1 LKINQA
7 IALFIERLQK
17 LDEKRSADVLDL
29 SEKIEQV
36 RKFKLIPGDKGERG
50 ETGERGPQGLAG
62 NDGLDGRQGDQGP
75 RGPSGPQG
83 PKGDKG
89 DPGADGQPGKQ
100 GPKGAKGDKGEKGD
114 PGPQG
119 KKGED
124 GRSGRI
130 PRHKIQNGAIAFEQ
144 RPGEFGE
151 WIKFNMTNQYYSGGR
166 GLTWTDYATGFSSEP
181 TLLETIA
188 EGDVYQYTY
197 NGGTTAYRLV
207 GNPTDAFYSNYD
219 SATDTLTGLLA
230 EKQINI

>member
-17 LDEKRSADVLDL
+17 LDNKRQEDVDELAK
-29 SEKIEQV
+29 KIEKV

-62 NDGLDGRQGDQGP
+62 KDGLDGRQGDQGP
-75 RGPSGPQG
+75 RGAAGPQV

-89 DPGADGQPGKQ
+89 ERGEPGQPGAKGDK
-100 GPKGAKGDKGEKGD
+100 GPKGDKGEKGD

-119 KKGED
+119 KKGAD

-144 RPGEFGE
+144 

-166 GLTWTDYATGFSSEP
+166 GKTWIDYTVGYTVEP
-181 TLLETIA
+181 TLVGTYDVGE
-188 EGDVYQYTY
+188 VYQYTY
-197 NGGTTAYRLV
+197 TDETLYRV
-207 GNPTDAFYSNYD
+207 IGNPQDAFYRSFSD
-219 SATDTLTGLLA
+219 GQASDLVVQKA
-230 EKQINI
+230 I

>member
-1 LKINQA
+1 MKINQA
-7 IALFIERLQK
+7 IALFIERLQR
-17 LDEKRSADVLDL
+17 LDNKRQEDVDELAK
-29 SEKIEQV
+29 KIEKV

-50 ETGERGPQGLAG
+50 EIGERGPQGLAG
-62 NDGLDGRQGDQGP
+62 KDGLDGRQGDQGP
-75 RGPSGPQG
+75 RGAAGPQG

-89 DPGADGQPGKQ
+89 ERGEPGQPGAKGDK
-100 GPKGAKGDKGEKGD
+100 GPKGDKGEKGD
-114 PGPQG
+114 PGAQG
-119 KKGED
+119 KKGAD

-166 GLTWTDYATGFSSEP
+166 GLTWTDYATGFSVEP

-188 EGDVYQYTY
+188 EGDVYEYTY
-197 NGGTTAYRLV
+197 NGGTNAYRLV

-219 SATDTLTGLLA
+219 AATDTLTGLLA